1 MKVVWITMLL
11 AGVAWASWLWRYD
24 VQVIPVT
31 VGELYSANDQNWAI
45 DRSGVTFALN
55 AQTGLVRPITN
66 AIGEPFKALI
76 PKTPAIV
83 WRWDR
88 WTATGSVQQFA
99 EVDAAGRV
107 TLRPMP
113 SADGK

>member
-1 MKVVWITMLL
+1 MTLWKVALL
-11 AGVAWASWLWRYD
+11 AFAVAWLSWLWRYD
-24 VQVIPVT
+24 VQVIPVS
-31 VGELYSANDQNWAI
+31 VGELYSANDQNWMI
-45 DRSGVTFALN
+45 DRSGAAFALN

-99 EVDAAGRV
+99 QVDAAGRV
-107 TLRPMP
+107 TLTPMP
-113 SADGK
+113 AADGK